1 VAVTAVAAALV
12 SATPRERAASRPGDE
27 LVAAADVIMDRG
39 FTVPAAPAATWPWLV
54 QLGKGR
60 AGWYLPRSAERALP
74 RARHA
79 LRRIDP
85 AWQGL
90 QVGDVIP
97 DYGGA
102 SATFEVAILDAPATL
117 VYTSRRGRTNVSW
130 AIMLTPLVGPQ
141 PERRPG
147 TRVHFRLRLGPVR
160 HRRLAETAGGLV
172 DLATIAL
179 MAAGLRERLAE
190 QHPTEQHPTEQ
201 HRTEQPPGEQPPG
214 ERPPA
219 GNWAGS

>member
-1 VAVTAVAAALV
+1 VAATLV
-12 SATPRERAASRPGDE
+12 SATSRERAASRPGDE
-27 LVAAADVIMDRG
+27 LVAAADVTVDRG

-74 RARHA
+74 RGRRE

-90 QVGDVIP
+90 QVGDIIP

-102 SATFEVAILDAPATL
+102 RATFEVAILDAPATL

-147 TRVHFRLRLGPVR
+147 ARVRLRLGPVW

-190 QHPTEQHPTEQ
+190 QHPTEQQPGEQQAGEQQAGEQHPTEQ
-201 HRTEQPPGEQPPG
+201 QPPG

-219 GNWAGS
+219 GN